1 MSKINFNILNSKPH
15 ERSNKIKSTT
25 LFIIEALIIFFV
37 FYYKKWFMLW
47 APFLFL
53 GIFLFSYYMDK
64 NKIKLIKEEEETPV
78 ADEEKES

>member
-1 MSKINFNILNSKPH
+1 MEAKEK
-15 ERSNKIKSTT
+15 RIKKVKRDMIISAVV
-25 LFIIEALIIFFV
+25 LFLIEALIIFFV

-78 ADEEKES
+78 AEEEKES

>member
-1 MSKINFNILNSKPH
+1 MEVKDK
-15 ERSNKIKSTT
+15 RIKKVKRDIIISAVV

>member
-1 MSKINFNILNSKPH
+1 MEVKDK
-15 ERSNKIKSTT
+15 RIKKVKRDIIISAVV

-64 NKIKLIKEEEETPV
+64 NKIKLIKEEEETLV

>member
-1 MSKINFNILNSKPH
+1 MEVKDK
-15 ERSNKIKSTT
+15 RIKKVKRDIIISAVV

-78 ADEEKES
+78 AEEEKES

>member
-1 MSKINFNILNSKPH
+1 MEAKEK
-15 ERSNKIKSTT
+15 RIKKVKRDIIISAVV
-25 LFIIEALIIFFV
+25 LFLIEALIIFFV

-78 ADEEKES
+78 AEEEKES

>member
-1 MSKINFNILNSKPH
+1 
-15 ERSNKIKSTT
+15 
-25 LFIIEALIIFFV
+25 
-37 FYYKKWFMLW
+37 MLW

-78 ADEEKES
+78 AEEEKES